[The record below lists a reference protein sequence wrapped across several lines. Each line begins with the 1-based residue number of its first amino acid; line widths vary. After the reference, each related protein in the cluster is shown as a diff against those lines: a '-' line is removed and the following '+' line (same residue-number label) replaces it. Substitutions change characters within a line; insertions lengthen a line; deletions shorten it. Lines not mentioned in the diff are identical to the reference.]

1 MVLFT
6 DIHLRIYGPSM
17 IITLGD
23 FNIDLLKF
31 DSSKH
36 KFIIYLFS
44 DCLQPHI
51 YQPQLGNCGKNKTII
66 NNIFSNIVEPLI
78 KYVATGNIILYLIT
92 FNGRFFFL
100 PDFFSNNYSYK
111 KNKNK
116 K

>member
-1 MVLFT
+1 
-6 DIHLRIYGPSM
+6 M

-92 FNGRFFFL
+92 YNGLFFFL
-100 PDFFSNNYSYK
+100 PDFFSNNYSYT